1 MLNYSNVSGNLH
13 FIIYTMH
20 KGLNEQQHDLYCFAA
35 VLILTPT
42 DHDLFVS
49 KTNNNQENKA
59 TSR

>member
-1 MLNYSNVSGNLH
+1 
-13 FIIYTMH
+13 MH